1 MMRRTVLIAALAAA
15 TLAPATAQAHVTLQ
29 PNTAPAG
36 QFTRLDVRVP
46 NERDDAPTTKIEVQ
60 MPDGLASA
68 SYEPVPG
75 WSVEVTTGPLDN
87 PIQTDDGEITEGV
100 KQITWTADSDE
111 DGIPP
116 GAFQDFGLSFQ
127 VPGKAG
133 DKLEFKA
140 LQTYAGGEVVRW
152 IGAEGSDN
160 PAAIVSV
167 VEPQGTD
174 AASHG
179 GGGDASEEA
188 TPGGDEHER
197 HRERRRHRE
206 RPRDRGADRGRA
218 RPRGRRGRAARRRRA
233 AVAPSCRQ
241 ARSRTR

>member
-1 MMRRTVLIAALAAA
+1 MMFRTALLTALIAIAVPAA
-15 TLAPATAQAHVTLQ
+15 AQAHVTLQ

-46 NERDDAPTTKIEVQ
+46 NERDDAPTTKVDVQ
-60 MPDGLASA
+60 MPDGFASV

-75 WSVEVTTGPLDN
+75 WTVKVTSGPLDT

-100 KQITWTADSDE
+100 KQITWTADSDD

-152 IGAEGSDN
+152 IGADGSDN

-179 GGGDASEEA
+179 GGEDASEEA
-188 TPGGDEHER
+188 TPAATTAAAAATTDE
-197 HRERRRHRE
+197 
-206 RPRDRGADRGRA
+206 DSGNGLAIVALIVGVLGLIA
-218 RPRGRRGRAARRRRA
+218 GVAGLLAARR
-233 AVAPSCRQ
+233 
-241 ARSRTR
+241 SRIA

>member
-1 MMRRTVLIAALAAA
+1 MTFRTALIAVLAIA
-15 TLAPATAQAHVTLQ
+15 TVAPASAQAHVTLQ

-46 NERDDAPTTKIEVQ
+46 NERDDANTTKIEVQ
-60 MPDGLASA
+60 LPDGFASA

-75 WSVEVTTGPLDN
+75 WSVEVETGALET

-116 GAFQDFGLSFQ
+116 GAFQDFGLSFR
-127 VPGKAG
+127 VPGEAG
-133 DKLEFKA
+133 DTLEFKA

-160 PAAIVSV
+160 PAAVVTV
-167 VEPQGTD
+167 VEPSGSD

-179 GGGDASEEA
+179 GGGAPEEA
-188 TPGGDEHER
+188 TPAATNAAAAAATSDDDGGNGLAIVALIV
-197 HRERRRHRE
+197 
-206 RPRDRGADRGRA
+206 GALGLVA
-218 RPRGRRGRAARRRRA
+218 GAAGLVAARRASGRSGA
-233 AVAPSCRQ
+233 AA
-241 ARSRTR
+241 